1 MIVAERT
8 SAAPGGA
15 DEFCRHPYRLLFP
28 LGVALSWAGV
38 SHWALHAA
46 GLFLDYRPRF
56 HAMTQTQGFMTCMAI
71 GFLFTMIPRRT
82 GTAAPRPWQLSLATA
97 GPVVVV
103 LAAWNSR
110 WILAQVVW
118 LLVVLMVVEF
128 IARRFGGPGESRA
141 PNGFVWIPVSLLL
154 GVVGSALALLSEIG
168 MLPLSWMLVGQRM
181 VQQGFFV
188 GLILGVGGS
197 LALPLMTRGDRPAD
211 GPVTGRDRV
220 ARVAHLLGA
229 VALAASF
236 WLEVNYSLQLA
247 MATRAVVTFGVV
259 AGAAS
264 LWRWPLRPGANARI
278 VWFAAWLLPIGYL
291 VAALMPLSYRAGL
304 HITLI
309 GGFATLSLAIAA
321 QVLLGHGDYPEIVR
335 GWPASALVLC
345 VCMSG
350 ALLARVLMELDQVR
364 SFGWLGLAA
373 GLFLA
378 GTIAWARYVGPGI
391 FQPRR
396 GE

>member
-1 MIVAERT
+1 M
-8 SAAPGGA
+8 
-15 DEFCRHPYRLLFP
+15 DELCRNPYRLLFP

-56 HAMTQTQGFMTCMAI
+56 HAMAQTQGFMTCMAL

-82 GTAAPRPWQLSLATA
+82 GTAPPRPGQLLLATV
-97 GPVVVV
+97 GPVAVV

-110 WILAQVVW
+110 WVMAQVVW
-118 LLVVLMVVEF
+118 LLVALMVVEF
-128 IARRFGGPGESRA
+128 IARRFGGPGESRT
-141 PNGFVWIPVSLLL
+141 PNGFVWIPASLLL
-154 GVVGSALALLSEIG
+154 GVVGSALALLSEIA
-168 MLPLSWMLVGQRM
+168 MLPLSWTLVGQRM

-197 LALPLMTRGDRPAD
+197 LALPLMTRGERPQA
-211 GPVTGRDRV
+211 GPVTGRDRA
-220 ARVAHLLGA
+220 ARAAHLLGA

-236 WLEVNYSLQLA
+236 WVEVNHSLQLA
-247 MATRAVVTFGVV
+247 MAIRAAVTFGVV
-259 AGAAS
+259 AGAAR
-264 LWRWPLRPGANARI
+264 LWRRPSRPGANAWI
-278 VWFAAWLLPIGYL
+278 IWFAAWLLPAGYL

-304 HITLI
+304 HITFI

-321 QVLLGHGDYPEIVR
+321 QVLLGHGDYPELVR
-335 GWPASALVLC
+335 GWPVAALVLC

-350 ALLARVLMELDQVR
+350 ALLARVLMELDRPR

-373 GLFLA
+373 GLFLLA
-378 GTIAWARYVGPGI
+378 TIAWGRYVGPGI
-391 FQPRR
+391 LRPRR
-396 GE
+396 PE